1 MFSLTVP
8 NMAAKITKTIF
19 RDREVDEDRF
29 AIVKY
34 GVEIFLVNVTKG
46 ITVYLAAALLG
57 MIWQTLI
64 VHLSYLMIRRHS
76 FGLHAK
82 TSLGCTITSVV
93 MFVVLPYFVKGV
105 QLSGWMIVLISAL
118 ILLNI
123 AIFSPSDTENMPL
136 FNAQKRHKLRLK
148 SFFNTLVVLFFV
160 QIVSHE
166 EIKVMI
172 LLGACLQML
181 LIHPLTYRIFRRRYN
196 NYETVQKESQRNE

>member
-8 NMAAKITKTIF
+8 NMATKITKTIF

-46 ITVYLAAALLG
+46 IIVYLAAALLG
-57 MIWQTLI
+57 MLWQTLV

-82 TSLGCTITSVV
+82 TSLGCTITSVI
-93 MFVVLPYFVKGV
+93 MFVILPYFVKEV
-105 QLSGWMIVLISAL
+105 QLSEWMIVLISGL

-123 AIFSPSDTENMPL
+123 AIFAPSDTENMPL
-136 FNAQKRHKLRLK
+136 FNAQKRHVLRRK
-148 SFFNTLVVLFFV
+148 SIFNTFVVLVVANL
-160 QIVSHE
+160 IPWSE
-166 EIKVMI
+166 GSTLI
-172 LLGACLQML
+172 LLGALCQTIA
-181 LIHPLTYRIFRRRYN
+181 IHPLTYKLLKRRN
-196 NYETVQKESQRNE
+196 KNYEKF

>member
-8 NMAAKITKTIF
+8 NMATKITKTIF

-46 ITVYLAAALLG
+46 IIVYLAAALLG
-57 MIWQTLI
+57 MLWQTLV

-93 MFVVLPYFVKGV
+93 MFVILPYFVKEV
-105 QLSGWMIVLISAL
+105 QLSEWMIVLISGL

-123 AIFSPSDTENMPL
+123 AIFAPSDTENMPL
-136 FNAQKRHKLRLK
+136 FNAQKRHVLRRKSVFDTILVLALGFLAPWAWMHICVLMGALIQSATINPVTYKLLK
-148 SFFNTLVVLFFV
+148 R
-160 QIVSHE
+160 
-166 EIKVMI
+166 
-172 LLGACLQML
+172 G
-181 LIHPLTYRIFRRRYN
+181 YN
-196 NYETVQKESQRNE
+196 NYEKDTI

>member
-8 NMAAKITKTIF
+8 NMATKITKTIF

-46 ITVYLAAALLG
+46 IIVYLAAALLG
-57 MIWQTLI
+57 MLWQTLV

-93 MFVVLPYFVKGV
+93 MFVILPYFVKEV
-105 QLSGWMIVLISAL
+105 QLSEWMIVLISGL

-136 FNAQKRHKLRLK
+136 FNAKKRHVLRRK
-148 SFFNTLVVLFFV
+148 SILNTIFVL
-160 QIVSHE
+160 
-166 EIKVMI
+166 
-172 LLGACLQML
+172 LLML
-181 LIHPLTYRIFRRRYN
+181 LIPIGEIKILILYGMFVQVIMIHPWTYKIMKRSYN
-196 NYETVQKESQRNE
+196 NYEKY

>member
-8 NMAAKITKTIF
+8 NMATKITKTIF

-46 ITVYLAAALLG
+46 IIVYLAAALLG
-57 MIWQTLI
+57 MLWQTLV

-93 MFVVLPYFVKGV
+93 MLVILPYFVKEV
-105 QLSGWMIVLISAL
+105 QLSEWMIVLISGL

-123 AIFSPSDTENMPL
+123 AIFAPSDTENMPL
-136 FNAQKRHKLRLK
+136 FNAQKRHVLRRK
-148 SFFNTLVVLFFV
+148 SIFNTIFVL
-160 QIVSHE
+160 
-166 EIKVMI
+166 
-172 LLGACLQML
+172 LLML
-181 LIHPLTYRIFRRRYN
+181 LIPIGEIKILILYGMFVQVIMIHPWTYKIMKRSYN
-196 NYETVQKESQRNE
+196 NYEKY

>member
-8 NMAAKITKTIF
+8 NMATKITKTIF

-46 ITVYLAAALLG
+46 IIVYLAAALLG
-57 MIWQTLI
+57 MLWQTLV

-82 TSLGCTITSVV
+82 TSLGCTVTSVV
-93 MFVVLPYFVKGV
+93 MFVILPYFVKEV
-105 QLSGWMIVLISAL
+105 QLSEWMIVLISGL

-123 AIFSPSDTENMPL
+123 AIFAPSDTENMPL
-136 FNAQKRHKLRLK
+136 FNAQKRHILRRK
-148 SFFNTLVVLFFV
+148 SILNTIFVLMIMMLIPIAEF
-160 QIVSHE
+160 Q
-166 EIKVMI
+166 MLI
-172 LLGACLQML
+172 LLGLALQVMM
-181 LIHPLTYRIFRRRYN
+181 IHPCTYFLLKRRYK
-196 NYETVQKESQRNE
+196 NYEKFSF

>member
-8 NMAAKITKTIF
+8 NMATKITKTIF

-46 ITVYLAAALLG
+46 IIVYLAAALLG
-57 MIWQTLI
+57 MLWQTLV

-93 MFVVLPYFVKGV
+93 MLVILPYFVKEV
-105 QLSGWMIVLISAL
+105 QLSEWMIVLISGL

-123 AIFSPSDTENMPL
+123 AIFAPSDTENMPL
-136 FNAQKRHKLRLK
+136 FNAQKRHVLRRK
-148 SFFNTLVVLFFV
+148 SIFNTFVVLVVANL
-160 QIVSHE
+160 IPWSE
-166 EIKVMI
+166 GSTLI
-172 LLGACLQML
+172 LLGAFCQTIA
-181 LIHPLTYRIFRRRYN
+181 IHPLTYKLLKRRN
-196 NYETVQKESQRNE
+196 KNYEKF

>member
-8 NMAAKITKTIF
+8 NMAAKITRTIF

-64 VHLSYLMIRRHS
+64 VHLSYLIIRRHS

-93 MFVVLPYFVKGV
+93 VFVVLPYFVKEV

-136 FNAQKRHKLRLK
+136 FNAQKRHELRIK
-148 SFFNTLVVLFFV
+148 STKNSICVLLFV
-160 QIVSHE
+160 ICIPIGS
-166 EIKVMI
+166 IKSLI
-172 LLGACLQML
+172 LLGCLLQVI
-181 LIHPLTYRIFRRRYN
+181 LIHPWTYKILKRRYN
-196 NYETVQKESQRNE
+196 NYENR

>member
-8 NMAAKITKTIF
+8 NMATKITKTIF

-46 ITVYLAAALLG
+46 IIVYLAAALLG
-57 MIWQTLI
+57 MLWQTLV

-93 MFVVLPYFVKGV
+93 MFVILPYFVKEV
-105 QLSGWMIVLISAL
+105 QLSEWMIVLISGL

-123 AIFSPSDTENMPL
+123 AIFAPSDTENMPL
-136 FNAQKRHKLRLK
+136 FNAQKRHVLRRNSIL
-148 SFFNTLVVLFFV
+148 NTILVVLV
-160 QIVSHE
+160 AIVVDNDLSSL
-166 EIKVMI
+166 V
-172 LLGACLQML
+172 LLGAFLQVIM
-181 LIHPLTYRIFRRRYN
+181 IHPLTYNIFRRRYN
-196 NYETVQKESQRNE
+196 NYENQ

>member
-8 NMAAKITKTIF
+8 NMAAKITRTIF

-57 MIWQTLI
+57 MIWQTLV
-64 VHLSYLMIRRHS
+64 VHLSYLIVRRHS

-93 MFVVLPYFVKGV
+93 MFVVLPYFVRGV
-105 QLSGWMIVLISAL
+105 QLSGWMIVIISAL

-136 FNAQKRHKLRLK
+136 FNAQKRHALRRK
-148 SFFNTLVVLFFV
+148 SIINTFFIIAIVFIVPMQTYKVL
-160 QIVSHE
+160 
-166 EIKVMI
+166 I
-172 LLGACLQML
+172 LFGCLLQTIM
-181 LIHPLTYRIFRRRYN
+181 IHPLSYKLLMRRYN
-196 NYETVQKESQRNE
+196 NYENV

>member
-8 NMAAKITKTIF
+8 NMATKITKTIF

-46 ITVYLAAALLG
+46 IIVYLAAALLG
-57 MIWQTLI
+57 MLWQTLV
-64 VHLSYLMIRRHS
+64 VHLSYLLIRRHS

-93 MFVVLPYFVKGV
+93 MFVILPYFVKEV
-105 QLSGWMIVLISAL
+105 QLSEWMIVLISGL

-123 AIFSPSDTENMPL
+123 AIFAPSDTENMPL
-136 FNAQKRHKLRLK
+136 FNAQKRHVLRRK
-148 SFFNTLVVLFFV
+148 SILNTIFVL
-160 QIVSHE
+160 
-166 EIKVMI
+166 
-172 LLGACLQML
+172 LLML
-181 LIHPLTYRIFRRRYN
+181 LIPIGEIKILILYGMFVQVIMIHPWTYKIMKRSYN
-196 NYETVQKESQRNE
+196 NYEKY

>member
-8 NMAAKITKTIF
+8 NMATKITKTIF

-46 ITVYLAAALLG
+46 IIVYLAAALLG
-57 MIWQTLI
+57 MLWQTLV

-93 MFVVLPYFVKGV
+93 MFVILPYFVKEV
-105 QLSGWMIVLISAL
+105 QLSEWMIVLISGL

-123 AIFSPSDTENMPL
+123 AIFAPSDTENMPL
-136 FNAQKRHKLRLK
+136 FNAQKRHDLRRK
-148 SFFNTLVVLFFV
+148 SIFNTILVGVIACLLTGFPEMQVL
-160 QIVSHE
+160 
-166 EIKVMI
+166 I
-172 LLGACLQML
+172 LLGGIIQVLT
-181 LIHPLTYRIFRRRYN
+181 IHPMVYKLLKRRYN
-196 NYETVQKESQRNE
+196 NYEYL

>member
-8 NMAAKITKTIF
+8 NMAAKITRTIF

-93 MFVVLPYFVKGV
+93 VFVVLPYFVKEV
-105 QLSGWMIVLISAL
+105 QLSGWMIVIISAL

-123 AIFSPSDTENMPL
+123 AIFSPSDTEKMPL
-136 FNAQKRHKLRLK
+136 FNAQKRHDLRRK
-148 SFFNTLVVLFFV
+148 SIINTLIVISVAILMPISDIQSLILYGGILQVLT
-160 QIVSHE
+160 
-166 EIKVMI
+166 
-172 LLGACLQML
+172 
-181 LIHPLTYRIFRRRYN
+181 IHPITYKLLKRRYN
-196 NYETVQKESQRNE
+196 NYEYL

>member
-8 NMAAKITKTIF
+8 NMATKITKTIF

-46 ITVYLAAALLG
+46 IIVYLAAALLG
-57 MIWQTLI
+57 MLWQTLV
-64 VHLSYLMIRRHS
+64 VHLSYLLIRRHS

-93 MFVVLPYFVKGV
+93 MFVILPYFVKEV
-105 QLSGWMIVLISAL
+105 QLSEWMIVLISGL

-123 AIFSPSDTENMPL
+123 AIFAPSDTENIPL
-136 FNAQKRHKLRLK
+136 FNAQKRHVLRRK
-148 SFFNTLVVLFFV
+148 SILNTIFVL
-160 QIVSHE
+160 
-166 EIKVMI
+166 
-172 LLGACLQML
+172 LLML
-181 LIHPLTYRIFRRRYN
+181 LIPIGEIKILILYGMFVQVIMIHPWTYKIMKRSYN
-196 NYETVQKESQRNE
+196 NYEKY

>member
-8 NMAAKITKTIF
+8 NMATKITKTIF

-46 ITVYLAAALLG
+46 IIVYLTAALLG
-57 MIWQTLI
+57 MLWQTLV
-64 VHLSYLMIRRHS
+64 VHLSYLLIRRHS

-93 MFVVLPYFVKGV
+93 MFVILPYFVKEV
-105 QLSGWMIVLISAL
+105 QLSEWMIVLISGL

-123 AIFSPSDTENMPL
+123 AIFAPSDTENMPL
-136 FNAQKRHKLRLK
+136 FNAQKRHILRRK
-148 SFFNTLVVLFFV
+148 SIFNTFVVLV
-160 QIVSHE
+160 IANLIPWSE
-166 EIKVMI
+166 GSTLI
-172 LLGACLQML
+172 LLGAFCQTIA
-181 LIHPLTYRIFRRRYN
+181 IHPLTYKLLKRRN
-196 NYETVQKESQRNE
+196 KNYEKF

>member
-8 NMAAKITKTIF
+8 NMAAKITRTIF

-57 MIWQTLI
+57 MIWQTLV
-64 VHLSYLMIRRHS
+64 VHISYLIVRRHS

-93 MFVVLPYFVKGV
+93 MFVVLPYFVKDI
-105 QLSGWMIVLISAL
+105 QLSGWMIVVISVF

-123 AIFSPSDTENMPL
+123 AIYSPSDTENMPL
-136 FNAQKRHKLRLK
+136 FNAQKRHDLRRK
-148 SFFNTLVVLFFV
+148 SILNTFIVFLAIYLVPIESFKGLMLLGLSLQV
-160 QIVSHE
+160 
-166 EIKVMI
+166 VMI
-172 LLGACLQML
+172 
-181 LIHPLTYRIFRRRYN
+181 HPGTYFVLKRRYK
-196 NYETVQKESQRNE
+196 NYEKK

>member
-8 NMAAKITKTIF
+8 NMATKITKTIF

-46 ITVYLAAALLG
+46 IIVYLAAALLG
-57 MIWQTLI
+57 MLWQTLV

-93 MFVVLPYFVKGV
+93 MFVILPYFVKEV
-105 QLSGWMIVLISAL
+105 QLSEWMIVLISGL

-123 AIFSPSDTENMPL
+123 AIFAPSDTENMPL
-136 FNAQKRHKLRLK
+136 FNAQKRHVLRRK
-148 SFFNTLVVLFFV
+148 SIFDALVVVAIALLV
-160 QIVSHE
+160 PYGD
-166 EIKVMI
+166 IKV
-172 LLGACLQML
+172 LML
-181 LIHPLTYRIFRRRYN
+181 CGGIIQAITIHPWTYYLLKRRYN
-196 NYETVQKESQRNE
+196 NYENA

>member
-8 NMAAKITKTIF
+8 NMAAKITRTIF

-57 MIWQTLI
+57 MIWQTLV
-64 VHLSYLMIRRHS
+64 VHLSYLFIRRHS

-93 MFVVLPYFVKGV
+93 MFVVLPYFVKEV
-105 QLSGWMIVLISAL
+105 QLSDWIIMSISAF

-123 AIFSPSDTENMPL
+123 ALFSPSDTENMPL
-136 FNAQKRHKLRLK
+136 FNAQKRHVLRRK
-148 SFFNTLVVLFFV
+148 SILNTFFILMTLVFIPVEVAKTL
-160 QIVSHE
+160 
-166 EIKVMI
+166 I
-172 LLGACLQML
+172 LLGACYQVIA
-181 LIHPLTYRIFRRRYN
+181 IHPMTYKLLKRRYK
-196 NYETVQKESQRNE
+196 NYEIEPR

>member
-8 NMAAKITKTIF
+8 NMATKITKTIF

-46 ITVYLAAALLG
+46 IIVYLAAALLG
-57 MIWQTLI
+57 MLWQTLV

-93 MFVVLPYFVKGV
+93 MFVILPYFVKEV
-105 QLSGWMIVLISAL
+105 QLSEWMIVLISGL

-123 AIFSPSDTENMPL
+123 AIFAPSDTENMPL
-136 FNAQKRHKLRLK
+136 FNAQKRHILRRK
-148 SFFNTLVVLFFV
+148 SILNTILVGAIACLLTGFPEMQVL
-160 QIVSHE
+160 
-166 EIKVMI
+166 I
-172 LLGACLQML
+172 LLGGIIQVLT
-181 LIHPLTYRIFRRRYN
+181 IHPMVYKLLKRRYN
-196 NYETVQKESQRNE
+196 NYEKAEF

>member
-1 MFSLTVP
+1 MLSLTVP
-8 NMAAKITKTIF
+8 NMAAKITRTIF

-57 MIWQTLI
+57 MIWQTLV
-64 VHLSYLMIRRHS
+64 VHFSYLIIRRHS

-93 MFVVLPYFVKGV
+93 VFVVLPYFVKEV

-136 FNAQKRHKLRLK
+136 FNAQKRHVLRRK
-148 SFFNTLVVLFFV
+148 SIINTVIVIFIMLLISNGVVKSL
-160 QIVSHE
+160 
-166 EIKVMI
+166 I
-172 LLGACLQML
+172 LLGL
-181 LIHPLTYRIFRRRYN
+181 LIQVISIHPWTYFLLKRRYN
-196 NYETVQKESQRNE
+196 NYAKK

>member
-8 NMAAKITKTIF
+8 NMATKITKTIF

-46 ITVYLAAALLG
+46 IIVYLAAALLG
-57 MIWQTLI
+57 MLWQTLV

-93 MFVVLPYFVKGV
+93 MFVILPYFVKVV
-105 QLSGWMIVLISAL
+105 QLSEWMIVLISGL

-123 AIFSPSDTENMPL
+123 AIFAPSDTENMPL
-136 FNAQKRHKLRLK
+136 FNAQKRHVLRRK
-148 SFFNTLVVLFFV
+148 SILNTIFILILVL
-160 QIVSHE
+160 IVPNESF
-166 EIKVMI
+166 KTLL
-172 LLGACLQML
+172 LLGAFMQVVM
-181 LIHPLTYRIFRRRYN
+181 IHPFSYKILGRRFK
-196 NYETVQKESQRNE
+196 NYEYK

>member
-8 NMAAKITKTIF
+8 NMATKITKTIF

-46 ITVYLAAALLG
+46 IIVYLAAALLG
-57 MIWQTLI
+57 MLWQTLV

-93 MFVVLPYFVKGV
+93 MFVILPYFVKAV
-105 QLSGWMIVLISAL
+105 QLSEWMIVLISGL

-123 AIFSPSDTENMPL
+123 AIFAPSDTENMPL
-136 FNAQKRHKLRLK
+136 FNAQKRHVLRRK
-148 SFFNTLVVLFFV
+148 SIFDALVVVAIALLV
-160 QIVSHE
+160 PYGD
-166 EIKVMI
+166 IKV
-172 LLGACLQML
+172 LLLCGGIIQAIT
-181 LIHPLTYRIFRRRYN
+181 IHPWTYYLLKRRYN
-196 NYETVQKESQRNE
+196 NYENA

>member
-8 NMAAKITKTIF
+8 NMAAKITRTIF

-57 MIWQTLI
+57 MIWQTLV
-64 VHLSYLMIRRHS
+64 VHISYLIVRRHS

-82 TSLGCTITSVV
+82 TSLGCTIASVV
-93 MFVVLPYFVKGV
+93 MFVAVPYFVKDI
-105 QLSGWMIVLISAL
+105 QLSGWIIVVISIF

-123 AIFSPSDTENMPL
+123 AIYSPSDTENMPL
-136 FNAQKRHKLRLK
+136 FNAQKRHVLRRK
-148 SFFNTLVVLFFV
+148 SIINTIFAFFV
-160 QIVSHE
+160 MFLISNEVV
-166 EIKVMI
+166 KNLM
-172 LLGACLQML
+172 LLGL
-181 LIHPLTYRIFRRRYN
+181 LIQVISIHPWTYFLLKRRYN
-196 NYETVQKESQRNE
+196 NYAKQ

>member
-8 NMAAKITKTIF
+8 NMAAKITRTIF

-93 MFVVLPYFVKGV
+93 VFVVLPYFVKEV
-105 QLSGWMIVLISAL
+105 QLSGWMIVFISAL

-136 FNAQKRHKLRLK
+136 FNAQKRHILRRK
-148 SFFNTLVVLFFV
+148 SVINTIIVLSFIPLVPFL
-160 QIVSHE
+160 
-166 EIKVMI
+166 EIKNLV
-172 LLGACLQML
+172 LYGAFLQSI
-181 LIHPLTYRIFRRRYN
+181 LIHPYTYKIMKRSYN
-196 NYETVQKESQRNE
+196 NYEKI

>member
-8 NMAAKITKTIF
+8 NMAAKITRTIF

-93 MFVVLPYFVKGV
+93 MFVVLPYFVKDV
-105 QLSGWMIVLISAL
+105 QLSGWMIVLISVL
-118 ILLNI
+118 ILMNI

-136 FNAQKRHKLRLK
+136 FNAQKRHVLRIK
-148 SFFNTLVVLFFV
+148 SVFNTFFIIIVISIIPNEYFKSLV
-160 QIVSHE
+160 
-166 EIKVMI
+166 
-172 LLGACLQML
+172 LLGLALQVIM
-181 LIHPLTYRIFRRRYN
+181 IHPISYRFLRRRYN
-196 NYETVQKESQRNE
+196 NYEFNK

>member
-8 NMAAKITKTIF
+8 NMAAKITRTIF

-46 ITVYLAAALLG
+46 ITVYLAAAFLG
-57 MIWQTLI
+57 MIWQTLV
-64 VHLSYLMIRRHS
+64 VHVSYLIVRRHS

-93 MFVVLPYFVKGV
+93 MFVVLPYFVKDI
-105 QLSGWMIVLISAL
+105 QLSGWIIVVISIF

-123 AIFSPSDTENMPL
+123 AIYSPSDTENMPL
-136 FNAQKRHKLRLK
+136 FNAQKRHKMRVK
-148 SFFNTLVVLFFV
+148 SIINSFCLLLCIPIINIDWIITLILFGSLLQVV
-160 QIVSHE
+160 
-166 EIKVMI
+166 
-172 LLGACLQML
+172 
-181 LIHPLTYRIFRRRYN
+181 LIHPLTYKFLKRRYN
-196 NYETVQKESQRNE
+196 NYENIL

>member
-1 MFSLTVP
+1 
-8 NMAAKITKTIF
+8 MATKITKTIF

-46 ITVYLAAALLG
+46 IIVYLAAALLG
-57 MIWQTLI
+57 MLWQTLV

-93 MFVVLPYFVKGV
+93 MLVILPYFVKEV
-105 QLSGWMIVLISAL
+105 QLSEWMIVLISGL

-123 AIFSPSDTENMPL
+123 AIFAPSDTENMPL
-136 FNAQKRHKLRLK
+136 FNAQKRHVLRRK
-148 SFFNTLVVLFFV
+148 SIFNTFVVLVVANL
-160 QIVSHE
+160 IPWSE
-166 EIKVMI
+166 GSTLI
-172 LLGACLQML
+172 LLGAFCQTIA
-181 LIHPLTYRIFRRRYN
+181 IHPLTYKLLKRRN
-196 NYETVQKESQRNE
+196 KNYEKF

>member
-8 NMAAKITKTIF
+8 NMAAKITRTIF

-57 MIWQTLI
+57 MIWQTLV
-64 VHLSYLMIRRHS
+64 VHISYLIVRRHS

-82 TSLGCTITSVV
+82 TSLGCTITSVL
-93 MFVVLPYFVKGV
+93 MFVVLPYFVKDI
-105 QLSGWMIVLISAL
+105 QLSGWMIVGISIF

-123 AIFSPSDTENMPL
+123 AIYSPSDTENMPL
-136 FNAQKRHKLRLK
+136 FNAQKRHELRVK
-148 SFFNTLVVLFFV
+148 SIFNTFVVLIMV
-160 QIVSHE
+160 LVIPLEQVKILL
-166 EIKVMI
+166 
-172 LLGACLQML
+172 LLGALIQVGT
-181 LIHPLTYRIFRRRYN
+181 IHPWIYKLLKRRYN
-196 NYETVQKESQRNE
+196 NYEQS

>member
-8 NMAAKITKTIF
+8 NMATKITKTIF

-46 ITVYLAAALLG
+46 IIVYLAAALLG
-57 MIWQTLI
+57 MLWQTLV

-93 MFVVLPYFVKGV
+93 MFVILPYFVKEV
-105 QLSGWMIVLISAL
+105 QLSEWMIVLISGL

-123 AIFSPSDTENMPL
+123 AIFAPSDTENMPL
-136 FNAQKRHKLRLK
+136 FNAQKRHILRRK
-148 SFFNTLVVLFFV
+148 SIFNTFVVLVVANL
-160 QIVSHE
+160 IPWSE
-166 EIKVMI
+166 GSTLI
-172 LLGACLQML
+172 LLGAFCQTIA
-181 LIHPLTYRIFRRRYN
+181 IHPLTYKLLKRRN
-196 NYETVQKESQRNE
+196 KNYEKF

>member
-8 NMAAKITKTIF
+8 NMATKITKTIF

-46 ITVYLAAALLG
+46 IIVYLAAALLG
-57 MIWQTLI
+57 MLWQTLV

-93 MFVVLPYFVKGV
+93 MFVILPYFVKEV
-105 QLSGWMIVLISAL
+105 QLSEWMIVLISGL

-123 AIFSPSDTENMPL
+123 AIFAPSDTENMPL
-136 FNAQKRHKLRLK
+136 FNAQKRHVLRRK
-148 SFFNTLVVLFFV
+148 SILNTIFVL
-160 QIVSHE
+160 
-166 EIKVMI
+166 
-172 LLGACLQML
+172 LLML
-181 LIHPLTYRIFRRRYN
+181 LIPIGEIKILILYGMFVQVIMIHPWTYKIMKRSYN
-196 NYETVQKESQRNE
+196 NYEKY

>member
-8 NMAAKITKTIF
+8 NMATKITKTIF

-46 ITVYLAAALLG
+46 IIVYLAAALLG
-57 MIWQTLI
+57 MLWQTLV
-64 VHLSYLMIRRHS
+64 VHLSYLLIRRHS

-93 MFVVLPYFVKGV
+93 MFVILPYFVKEV
-105 QLSGWMIVLISAL
+105 QLSEWMIVLISGL

-123 AIFSPSDTENMPL
+123 AIFAPSDTENMPL
-136 FNAQKRHKLRLK
+136 FNAQKRHVLRRK
-148 SFFNTLVVLFFV
+148 SIFDALVVVAIALLV
-160 QIVSHE
+160 PYGD
-166 EIKVMI
+166 IKV
-172 LLGACLQML
+172 LLLCGGIIQAIT
-181 LIHPLTYRIFRRRYN
+181 IHPWTYYLLKRRYN
-196 NYETVQKESQRNE
+196 NYENA

>member
-1 MFSLTVP
+1 
-8 NMAAKITKTIF
+8 MAAKITRTIF

-93 MFVVLPYFVKGV
+93 VFVVLPYFVKEV
-105 QLSGWMIVLISAL
+105 QLSGWMIVIISAL

-123 AIFSPSDTENMPL
+123 AIFSPSDTEKMPL
-136 FNAQKRHKLRLK
+136 FNAQKRHDLRRK
-148 SFFNTLVVLFFV
+148 SIINTLIVISVAILMPISDIQSLILYGGILQVLT
-160 QIVSHE
+160 
-166 EIKVMI
+166 
-172 LLGACLQML
+172 
-181 LIHPLTYRIFRRRYN
+181 IHPITYKLLKRRYN
-196 NYETVQKESQRNE
+196 NYEYL